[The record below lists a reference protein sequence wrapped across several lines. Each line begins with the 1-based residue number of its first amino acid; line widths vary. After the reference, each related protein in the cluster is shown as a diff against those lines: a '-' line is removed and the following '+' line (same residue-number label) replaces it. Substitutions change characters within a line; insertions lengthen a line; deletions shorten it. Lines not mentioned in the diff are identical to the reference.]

1 MLTFKCGTQTLR
13 CGQQKHLT
21 FKNYILD
28 EGGALRLF
36 LREICLGRATQILR
50 VCPVGEVSN
59 LPYVVTFFQ
68 FLLEVKCLQSILK
81 LL

>member
-1 MLTFKCGTQTLR
+1 MWNTDLALWAAKAY
-13 CGQQKHLT
+13 LT
-21 FKNYILD
+21 FKNYIFD

-50 VCPVGEVSN
+50 VCPVDQVSN